1 MTRTQSQTT
10 EQNWT
15 HTEKAKDST
24 VRRAQTQ
31 MTNTHRGLW
40 QNKVRECD
48 SKLQTTPVI
57 GPYIEL
63 YTHTRILQQ
72 ISVFSQAQHSLQ
84 YMYSHGLANISFRH
98 KAAAQRSEQS

>member
-63 YTHTRILQQ
+63 YTHTHTAADKRFQSSTAQ
-72 ISVFSQAQHSLQ
+72 STVYVFIWLSKHQ
-84 YMYSHGLANISFRH
+84 F
-98 KAAAQRSEQS
+98 